1 MSYVRRADILIVG
14 AGVMGAAT
22 ARALRRSGRKV
33 VLLEQFSPGHQR
45 GSSHGR
51 TRIFRYSYPDPA
63 YVRMAQR
70 SLRLW
75 RELESDS
82 GDRLLTTTGGLDL
95 GSGVEANAAA
105 LADSGASFELLDG
118 RDVARRFP
126 QVHVAPG
133 EQALFQPEGGVI
145 AAGRSVA
152 AFLRVALAAGAEL
165 IDRQRVTR
173 LEVRD
178 ESVRALTEHAI
189 FEAPVAVVTA
199 GGWARPLLATAGI
212 ELPVRV
218 TRETVA
224 FFELMGEPPP
234 PLVEWG
240 TPSAYSLPSPG
251 QGIKAAQHIAG
262 PETDADD
269 EGGPSSASVQ
279 IVTEWIRRRFPNTS
293 DTPHLIETCLYT
305 NTDDES
311 FVLERHGPVVVGS
324 PCSGHGFK
332 FAPLIGE
339 RLANLAEGLA
349 A

>member
-1 MSYVRRADILIVG
+1 MAYVRSADIIIVG

-33 VLLEQFSPGHQR
+33 LLLEQFAPGHVR

-51 TRIFRYSYPDPA
+51 TRIFRFSYPDA
-63 YVRMAQR
+63 EYVRMAQR
-70 SLRLW
+70 SLALW
-75 RELESDS
+75 RELERES
-82 GDRLLTTTGGLDL
+82 GEQLLQTMGAIDL
-95 GSGVEANAAA
+95 GTGIEANAAA
-105 LADSGASFELLDG
+105 LEECGAPFEMLGG
-118 RDVARRFP
+118 RELTRRFP
-126 QVHVAPG
+126 RVSLPAS
-133 EQALFQPEGGVI
+133 EEALFQPDGGVL
-145 AAGRSVA
+145 AAERSVA
-152 AFLRVALAAGAEL
+152 TFLRSAAAGGAEL
-165 IDRQRVTR
+165 VEGERVTN

-178 ESVRALTEHAI
+178 DLVKAHTGHAV

-199 GGWARPLLATAGI
+199 GGWARGLLATAGI
-212 ELPVRV
+212 DLPVRV

-224 FFELMGEPPP
+224 FFELLGDTPP

-240 TPSAYSLPSPG
+240 SPSAYSLPSPG

-262 PETDADD
+262 PETDPDD
-269 EGGPSSASVQ
+269 EGRPSASSVE
-279 IVTEWIRRRFPNTS
+279 IVTEWIQRRFPNTNP
-293 DTPHLIETCLYT
+293 TPHRIETCLYT
-305 NTDDES
+305 NTEDEN
-311 FVLERHGPVVVGS
+311 FILQRQGPIVIGS

>member
-1 MSYVRRADILIVG
+1 MAYVRSADIIIVG

-33 VLLEQFSPGHQR
+33 LLLEQFAPGHQR

-51 TRIFRYSYPDPA
+51 TRIFRFSYPDVD

-70 SLRLW
+70 SLDLW
-75 RELESDS
+75 RELERES
-82 GDRLLTTTGGLDL
+82 GERLLETMGAIDL
-95 GSGVEANAAA
+95 GTGIERNAAA
-105 LADSGASFELLDG
+105 LQECGAPFEMLNG
-118 RDVARRFP
+118 RELTRRFP
-126 QVHVAPG
+126 RVSVPAS
-133 EQALFQPEGGVI
+133 EEALLQPDGGVL
-145 AAGRSVA
+145 AAERSVA
-152 AFLRVALAAGAEL
+152 AFLRSAVASGAEL
-165 IDRQRVTR
+165 VEGERVTN
-173 LEVRD
+173 LDVECD
-178 ESVRALTEHAI
+178 LVRARTEHAI

-199 GGWARPLLATAGI
+199 GGWARGLLATVGI

-224 FFELMGEPPP
+224 FFELLGDTPP

-240 TPSAYSLPSPG
+240 SPSAYSLPSPG

-262 PETDADD
+262 PETDPDD
-269 EGGPSSASVQ
+269 EGRPSASSVE
-279 IVTEWIRRRFPNTS
+279 IVTEWIQRRFPNTNP
-293 DTPHLIETCLYT
+293 TPHRIETCLYT
-305 NTDDES
+305 NTEDEN
-311 FVLERHGPVVVGS
+311 FILQRQGPIVIGS

>member
-1 MSYVRRADILIVG
+1 MRRADVLVVG

-33 VLLEQFSPGHQR
+33 VLLEQFSPGHRR
-45 GSSHGR
+45 GSSHGH
-51 TRIFRYSYPDPA
+51 TRIFRYSYPDPV

-75 RELESDS
+75 RELERESDEQ
-82 GDRLLTTTGGLDL
+82 LLTTTGGLDL
-95 GSGVEANAAA
+95 GDGVEANAAA
-105 LADSGASFELLDG
+105 LGECGASFEMLGG
-118 RDVARRFP
+118 RDVSRRFS
-126 QVHVAPG
+126 QVRVAPS

-145 AAGRSVA
+145 AAERSVA
-152 AFLRVALAAGAEL
+152 AFLRLAVAAGAEL
-165 IDRQRVTR
+165 IERQRVTR
-173 LEVRD
+173 LEVHGD
-178 ESVRALTEHAI
+178 SVRASTEHAI

-212 ELPVRV
+212 ELPVRI

-224 FFELMGEPPP
+224 FFELMGAPPP

-240 TPSAYSLPSPG
+240 APSAYSLPSPG

-269 EGGPSSASVQ
+269 EGRPSAASVA
-279 IVTEWIRRRFPNTS
+279 IVTEWIQRRFPNTS
-293 DTPHLIETCLYT
+293 PTPHLIETCLYT
-305 NTDDES
+305 NTADES
-311 FVLERHGPVVVGS
+311 FILERHGPIVVGS

>member
-1 MSYVRRADILIVG
+1 MAYVRSADILIVG

-22 ARALRRSGRKV
+22 ARALRRSGRRV

-63 YVRMAQR
+63 YVRMAER

-75 RELESDS
+75 RELERES
-82 GDRLLTTTGGLDL
+82 GEPLLTTTGGLDL
-95 GSGVEANAAA
+95 GEGVEANARA
-105 LADSGASFELLDG
+105 LEESGVSFEMLGG
-118 RDVARRFP
+118 RDVTRRFS
-126 QVHVAPG
+126 QVHVAPS

-145 AAGRSVA
+145 AAERSVA
-152 AFLRVALAAGAEL
+152 ALLRVALARGVEL
-165 IDRQRVTR
+165 IEHQRVTR
-173 LEVRD
+173 LEVGD
-178 ESVRALTEHAI
+178 DSVRALTEHAI

-224 FFELMGEPPP
+224 FFELVAEPPP

-262 PETDADD
+262 PVTDADD

-279 IVTEWIRRRFPNTS
+279 IVTEWIQRRFPNTS
-293 DTPHLIETCLYT
+293 PTPHLIETCLYT
-305 NTDDES
+305 NTEDES
-311 FVLERHGPVVVGS
+311 FIVERHGPIVVGS

-339 RLANLAEGLA
+339 RLADLAESLA